1 MENTEHVELNYT
13 REIKLQRRNVFETKK
28 VLIEFLK
35 DIENTVTQFDLEKKL
50 LFTVRELQSNT
61 EINNM
66 HIQEFENFIIKLE
79 RIIKYL
85 GNLEVFM
92 DDENHCKFEL
102 NIIYNNYKSLYYN
115 LADVLVFLGEK

>member
-1 MENTEHVELNYT
+1 MENI
-13 REIKLQRRNVFETKK
+13 REIKLQRREVYETKK
-28 VLIEFLK
+28 ILIEFLK
-35 DIENTVTQFDLEKKL
+35 DIENAVTEFNLEKKL

-61 EINNM
+61 DINNM
-66 HIQEFENFIIKLE
+66 NIQEFENFITKLE
-79 RIIKYL
+79 RIVKYL

-115 LADVLVFLGEK
+115 LVDVLLFLKEK